1 VVSGWLDL
9 AFREEGEVK
18 KHVFREKSFFFKM
31 GGDKKYS
38 PQKILFFNG
47 RRHEKKRKKH
57 THDNFIVL
65 VVRDFSFGGGM
76 VHAYCRSV
84 TIFSSD
90 LQRCVMPSHANNN
103 IARPVI

>member
-1 VVSGWLDL
+1 MRKARSKNTFSVNS
-9 AFREEGEVK
+9 
-18 KHVFREKSFFFKM
+18 HVFKKWEATKNIALRKYYFLM
-31 GGDKKYS
+31 GGDTE
-38 PQKILFFNG
+38 QKI
-47 RRHEKKRKKH
+47 KKH
-57 THDNFIVL
+57 THDNSIVL

>member
-1 VVSGWLDL
+1 MLDL

-31 GGDKKYS
+31 GGDTKK
-38 PQKILFFNG
+38 G
-47 RRHEKKRKKH
+47 EKTH